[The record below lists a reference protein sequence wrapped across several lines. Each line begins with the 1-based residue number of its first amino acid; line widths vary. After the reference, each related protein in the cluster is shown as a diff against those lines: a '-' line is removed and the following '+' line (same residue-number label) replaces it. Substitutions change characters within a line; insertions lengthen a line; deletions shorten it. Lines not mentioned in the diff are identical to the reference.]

1 MEAKLGL
8 KENWKQFTILLIINA
23 FVGGIV
29 GMERSILPQLAQ
41 QEFAMVAKTAILSF
55 IIVFGFT
62 KAISNYFAG
71 TLANKIGRKKTLILG
86 WIIALPIPFLLIF
99 APNWNWIIFANILLG
114 INQGLTWSSTVV
126 MKIDLVGQKDRG
138 FAMGLNEFSGYLAI
152 SLVAFLSA
160 YLAQQYGLRP
170 YPFIIGIVFS
180 VLGLLGSIFLVK
192 DTKKFV
198 LIENQT
204 STIKPLKNIFLD
216 TTLRQLNLSSI
227 TQAGLVNNLN
237 DAMVWGILPILLVS
251 KGYNLF
257 LVGIIVS
264 VYPAVWGIAQ
274 LFTGKLADKICKKKL
289 LFWGMLMQGIA
300 IILLVFASSIFQY
313 VAVSVILGLG
323 TAVVYPTFLAA
334 IADATSPKQR
344 AESIG
349 VFRFWRDS
357 GYAFGA
363 ILSGV
368 LADSFGLNYA
378 FGVIGFLTI
387 ISAVI
392 IQLRMYCI
400 INIFDDFVPI
410 IHEKK

>member
-1 MEAKLGL
+1 
-8 KENWKQFTILLIINA
+8 
-23 FVGGIV
+23 
-29 GMERSILPQLAQ
+29 MERSILPQLAQ

-71 TLANKIGRKKTLILG
+71 ILANKIGRKKTLILG

-378 FGVIGFLTI
+378 IGVIGFLTI

-392 IQLRMYCI
+392 IQLRMYCV

>member
-378 FGVIGFLTI
+378 IGVIGFLTI